1 MKAYLEL
8 IKIDLKLALRLR
20 TVIFFNYL
28 FPMIFFFTFG
38 SVLGARNSLAN
49 TTLVVTMSLTLG
61 VLGNGLFGAGIRAL
75 QEREL
80 NILRRYKVTP
90 ITAGPLLVASMV
102 TGWMIFMPY
111 IVLLL
116 TLSHFIYHMPWPQH
130 MASLLVFISLGLV
143 AFRSIGLVVA
153 SVANNMQEGT
163 ILVQLLYFPMLFLS
177 GATIPTRSFGPAL
190 QVISEFIPATY
201 LVKGVQGIMLQG
213 NWLWDVRTAAGA
225 MIVTMFLGWF
235 VGMKLFRWE
244 KEEKIRAS
252 AKLWVLAVLVPF
264 FVMGAWKG
272 LHRERKQ
279 GPAVK
284 GDITTPIPAR
294 TQGADGQAQL
304 QRDRAKQ

>member
-20 TVIFFNYL
+20 TVIFFSYL
-28 FPMIFFFTFG
+28 FPLIFFFTFG
-38 SVLGARNSLAN
+38 SLLGARNSLKD
-49 TTLVVTMSLTLG
+49 TTFVITMSLTLG

-130 MASLLVFISLGLV
+130 MASLLVFISLGLI
-143 AFRSIGLVVA
+143 AFRSIGLVIA

-177 GATIPTRSFGPAL
+177 GATIPTEAIQMRPWLNA
-190 QVISEFIPATY
+190 ISGFVPATY
-201 LVKGVQGIMLQG
+201 LVKGVRGIMLQN
-213 NWLWDVRTAAGA
+213 NWLWEIKSAAGA
-225 MIVTMFLGWF
+225 MVLTAFLGWF
-235 VGMKLFRWE
+235 VGVKLFRWE

-272 LHRERKQ
+272 LHPEKKQ
-279 GPAVK
+279 PPAVK
-284 GDITTPIPAR
+284 GGMTMSLPAGD
-294 TQGADGQAQL
+294 QV
-304 QRDRAKQ
+304 QRDGAKQ